1 LSACC
6 PAERSRLAAGD
17 KPRALRC
24 RTTRSL
30 RAFFSVLFGIM
41 ADPGRDHYD
50 CLGDYS
56 PLPLRFTGKIV
67 LPVFLSAFLTSA
79 VVIVVACG
87 GGYQRPVPP
96 TPIPDPR
103 LALAEPVA
111 VPRVGER
118 GAPVD
123 CSLRIANNSGTTLNR
138 VILACELLDAD
149 GVPVGT
155 GLGTAQNIPNGQS
168 RSIRTVVY
176 GVRNFATA
184 RALVTSA
191 TFAGE
196 GSKPP

>member
-1 LSACC
+1 MIVRLLPRGTIAACGGRQA
-6 PAERSRLAAGD
+6 PGPTLPNYALAESIFQRAVRYNGR
-17 KPRALRC
+17 PRAK
-24 RTTRSL
+24 SL
-30 RAFFSVLFGIM
+30 RL
-41 ADPGRDHYD
+41 PQHRYP
-50 CLGDYS
+50 
-56 PLPLRFTGKIV
+56 PLPLGLSGKIV
-67 LPVFLSAFLTSA
+67 RPKFWSAFLASA
-79 VVIVVACG
+79 VVVVVACG

-123 CSLRIANNSGTTLNR
+123 CSIRIANNSGTTLNR

-196 GSKPP
+196 GS